1 MYINPY
7 YRETLEKILETG
19 DVSRIEV
26 TRSEMYSMHKDLVTF
41 LIPLKGMER
50 ADCIVYGAYYS
61 NLSCFADMREQETE
75 LVEK

>member
-26 TRSEMYSMHKDLVTF
+26 TRSEM
-41 LIPLKGMER
+41 
-50 ADCIVYGAYYS
+50 
-61 NLSCFADMREQETE
+61 
-75 LVEK
+75 